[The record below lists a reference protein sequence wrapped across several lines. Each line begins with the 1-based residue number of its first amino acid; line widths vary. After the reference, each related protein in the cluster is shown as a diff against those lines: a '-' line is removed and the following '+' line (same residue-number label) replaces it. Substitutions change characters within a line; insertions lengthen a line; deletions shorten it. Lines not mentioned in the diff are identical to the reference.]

1 MLTLIIVLVSGII
14 VAIFATQNTQPVS
27 VSFLNYQLTS
37 IPLYGVVL
45 GAILFGIFV
54 SWLISMVDTIASHLT
69 IHGKN
74 KTISAV
80 KKESTDLTKR
90 VHQLEIENER
100 LKTELHMS
108 GDDKSL

>member
-14 VAIFATQNTQPVS
+14 FAIFATQNTQFVS
-27 VSFLNYQLTS
+27 VSFMNYQLTS
-37 IPLYGVVL
+37 VPLYGVVL

-54 SWLISMVDTIASHLT
+54 SWLISMVDTISSYLT
-69 IHGKN
+69 ILGKN
-74 KTISAV
+74 KTITSV
-80 KKESTDLTKR
+80 KKESTDLAKR